1 MASESDEESFPPPP
15 QLTVK
20 TPRLKRKAPP
30 PPPAPQQPP
39 PPPPPPPPQQASPP
53 SPSSLHSNQTPS
65 TPLSEEDEPPT
76 FLSAPLY
83 PPYLVTIS
91 RDIEISQNSPS
102 QTLSDTEEFPPL
114 PDLPQRKTIKEF
126 WRSKKVNLANVC
138 VDLKNVFESMERALS
153 IIKQT

>member
-1 MASESDEESFPPPP
+1 MASDSDEESFPPPP

-30 PPPAPQQPP
+30 PPP
-39 PPPPPPPPQQASPP
+39 PPPPPQQASPP
-53 SPSSLHSNQTPS
+53 SPSSIHSI
-65 TPLSEEDEPPT
+65 PLSDCDEPPT
-76 FLSAPLY
+76 ILSAPLY

-102 QTLSDTEEFPPL
+102 QTLADTEEFPPL

-126 WRSKKVNLANVC
+126 WRSKKVNLVNVC
-138 VDLKNVFESMERALS
+138 EDLKNVFESMEQALS